1 MRSRVWRRAS
11 VLAVDDQ
18 YANLVTLDAVLSAE
32 FDVIRASSGE
42 QALSILQARGGDIDV
57 ILMDAQMPGMDGF
70 ETVARIK
77 QLPDCRDIPIV
88 FVTAVYNEDPF
99 IKQGYQ
105 VGAVD
110 YFSKPFDPEILRLK
124 VGIYAS
130 FHQKADLLKAWA
142 RHAKE
147 SEELLHVGRRFS
159 AELEH
164 LRVGAIVTDTAGRV
178 RHVSAEAADPRLLG
192 WWDDDGR
199 LLDGGSTPI
208 TEALTQGQ
216 TVHET
221 CEVRDADG
229 FPRTMLC
236 TASPLRGRDGALAG
250 AVLIVRDATESRRM
264 EHELERRIRRLV
276 SGNNR
281 SHGPPP
287 GGAPAGNR

>member
-1 MRSRVWRRAS
+1 MDAKRWRRPN

-42 QALSILQARGGDIDV
+42 QALSILQSRGGDIDV

-77 QLPDCRDIPIV
+77 QLPDCGDIPIV
-88 FVTAVYNEDPF
+88 FITAVYNEDPF

-142 RHAKE
+142 RQAKE
-147 SEELLHVGRRFS
+147 SEELLRVGRRFS

-164 LRVGAIVTDTAGRV
+164 LRIGAIVTDTEGRV
-178 RHVSAEAADPRLLG
+178 RHVSAEAVDPELLG
-192 WWDDDGR
+192 WWDADGR
-199 LLDGGSTPI
+199 LLETSTPI
-208 TEALTQGQ
+208 THALTRG
-216 TVHET
+216 ET
-221 CEVRDADG
+221 AHDTCQLRGPEGAT
-229 FPRTMLC
+229 RTMLC
-236 TASPLRGRDGALAG
+236 TASPLRGGDGTLAD